1 VETVTDH
8 RKMDRSVIVLEGEVF
23 SELSLSRVNR
33 EIAVALARRG
43 DVELGISAPL
53 SGPYLQNPQV
63 AALRERVGA
72 TLSRPPDLFVRHRWP
87 PDFTRPSHGRYA
99 HVQPW
104 EYGELPVAWAEA
116 VRSNVNEVWC
126 YSRYVRDMYLRA
138 GIDRA
143 RLVLLPLGIDP
154 AVFRPDGPT
163 AQLATR
169 ASFRIL
175 FLGGTIWRKG
185 ADLALNAFARAFGPS
200 DDVCLIVKDVGA
212 QTSYRGQ
219 NSSEQIRGLVGRA
232 DLPEI
237 HYLDETLDDATLA
250 ALYRTVD
257 VVLHPYRGE
266 GFGLP
271 MLEAMACGT
280 PAIVT
285 AGGAADDFIDDTVG
299 VRVLAERIAVS
310 SVGLEPLVGEPW
322 ALEIPV
328 DRLAAVL
335 RTVAGK
341 REALRALGAAGAV
354 QARTSWS
361 WDATAAIVAERV
373 AAARFSAAQPAVP

>member
-1 VETVTDH
+1 
-8 RKMDRSVIVLEGEVF
+8 MDRSVIVLEGEVF

-33 EIAVALARRG
+33 ELAVALARRG
-43 DVELGISAPL
+43 DVELAISAPL
-53 SGPYLQNPQV
+53 NGPYLHKPQF

-87 PDFTRPSHGRYA
+87 PDFTRPPHGRYA

-104 EYGELPVAWAEA
+104 EYGELPVAWADA
-116 VRSNVNEVWC
+116 VRSGVDEVWC
-126 YSRYVRDMYLRA
+126 YSRYVRDMYVRA
-138 GIDRA
+138 GIDPA

-163 AQLATR
+163 AQIATR

-200 DDVCLIVKDVGA
+200 DDVCLIVKDVGT

-219 NSSEQIRGLVGRA
+219 NSGEQIRALVGRT

-237 HYLDETLDDATLA
+237 QYLDETFDDVTLA

-285 AGGAADDFIDDTVG
+285 AGGAADDFVDETVG
-299 VRVLAERIAVS
+299 IRVPAERVAVS
-310 SVGLEPLVGEPW
+310 PAGLEPLVGAPW

-335 RTVAGK
+335 RTVAG
-341 REALRALGAAGAV
+341 RRDALRALGAAGAV
-354 QARTSWS
+354 RVRERWT
-361 WDATAAIVAERV
+361 WDKTAAVVATRA
-373 AAARFSAAQPAVP
+373 AAARLSRSQARVP

>member
-1 VETVTDH
+1 
-8 RKMDRSVIVLEGEVF
+8 MIVLEGEVF

-43 DVELGISAPL
+43 DVELAISAPL
-53 SGPYLQNPQV
+53 SGPYSQNSQF

-72 TLSRPPDLFVRHRWP
+72 AISRPPDLFVRHRWP
-87 PDFTRPSHGRYA
+87 PEFARPEHGRYA

-104 EYGELPVAWAEA
+104 EYGELPSAWAEA
-116 VRSNVNEVWC
+116 VRAGVDEVWC
-126 YSRYVRDMYLRA
+126 YSRYVRDMYVRA
-138 GIDRA
+138 GIDPA

-163 AQLATR
+163 AQLGTR

-185 ADLALNAFARAFGPS
+185 ADLALNAFVRAFGPG
-200 DDVCLIVKDVGA
+200 DDVCLIVKDVGT

-219 NSSEQIRGLVGRA
+219 NSGEQIRALVGRG

-250 ALYRTVD
+250 ALYRSVD

-280 PAIVT
+280 PVIAT

-299 VRVLAERIAVS
+299 VRVPAERIVVS
-310 SVGLEPLVGEPW
+310 PAGLEPLVGEAW
-322 ALEIPV
+322 GLEIPV

-335 RTVAGK
+335 RAVAGK
-341 REALRALGAAGAV
+341 RDALRALGAAAAV
-354 QARTSWS
+354 RARTSWS
-361 WDATAAIVAERV
+361 WDATAAIVADRA
-373 AAARFSAAQPAVP
+373 AAARLSGRQPAAS